1 MMRNFYFSLCLI
13 CTFAASA
20 AVDLEQTMK
29 NMGFQFKQAIEATDS
44 ATLLPVL
51 DELIAQ
57 TEQAQQATFA
67 ADKAEQFREGL
78 AKVLTELGAAKA
90 AAQQDDIASAQQH
103 LRQVDALRKQY
114 HKQRKVSIWQL
125 LFG

>member
-1 MMRNFYFSLCLI
+1 MRILCFSLCWL
-13 CTFAASA
+13 FYSVSAVAS
-20 AVDLEQTMK
+20 VDLEQTMK

>member
-1 MMRNFYFSLCLI
+1 MRNFCLSLCL
-13 CTFAASA
+13 CVTFAVSA

-67 ADKAEQFREGL
+67 ADKAEQFRHGL
-78 AKVLTELGAAKA
+78 TKVLTELEAAKLEATKPKA
-90 AAQQDDIASAQQH
+90 AKPEAAEGLSW
-103 LRQVDALRKQY
+103 L
-114 HKQRKVSIWQL
+114 
-125 LFG
+125 G

>member
-1 MMRNFYFSLCLI
+1 MRNFCLSLCL
-13 CTFAASA
+13 CVTFAVSA

-78 AKVLTELGAAKA
+78 AKVLTELSAAKA

>member
-1 MMRNFYFSLCLI
+1 MRNFCLSLCL
-13 CTFAASA
+13 CFTFAASA

-29 NMGFQFKQAIEATDS
+29 NMGFQFKQAIEATDGT
-44 ATLLPVL
+44 TLLPL
-51 DELIAQ
+51 LNELIAQ
-57 TEQAQQATFA
+57 PEQAQQATFA
-67 ADKAEQFREGL
+67 ADKAEQFRDGL
-78 AKVLTELGAAKA
+78 AKVLTELGAAKV

>member
-1 MMRNFYFSLCLI
+1 MRNFCLSLCL
-13 CTFAASA
+13 CFAFAASA

>member
-1 MMRNFYFSLCLI
+1 MMRNFCFCLCLI

-29 NMGFQFKQAIEATDS
+29 NMGFHFKQAIAATDS
-44 ATLLPVL
+44 HTLLPVL
-51 DELIAQ
+51 DELIVQ
-57 TEQAQQATFA
+57 TTQARQAQFA
-67 ADKAEQFREGL
+67 EDKAEQFRHGL
-78 AKVLTELGAAKA
+78 EQVLTELEAAKA
-90 AAQQDDIASAQQH
+90 AAQRDDLATAQQH
-103 LRQVDALRKQY
+103 LRQVEALRKQY